1 MHFRFVGYDVKN
13 GIVKGHLESE
23 HESDARAEI
32 EKKGLKIIRLSQGRK
47 SPGLET
53 LFPSLF
59 KVKSAEVVRFS
70 RQLATML
77 ASGGNLLRALEMLAD
92 ESANRV
98 MRKTLIDIKL
108 TLDEGGSLSDALARH
123 PKIFNGLFTSVVEVG
138 EYTGKL
144 APALDQLAD
153 ILEKEQEAKA
163 KAVRTLMY
171 PMAIM
176 GLSMV
181 TLAVLMTVALPPLLK
196 VFEKMDTE
204 IPLMT
209 RVVIAV
215 VGGASKYYAQ
225 IGIVL
230 FAVLII
236 FAIIRSVE
244 KSRYAMDRMMIRAPM
259 IGSFILAGELS
270 RFSRTLS
277 MLLEAGVTL
286 TNAIHLGINGCK
298 NQEIRNA
305 FAETEESL
313 LGGHSLLESL
323 RNYPIIPRMY
333 VELVSLGEETN
344 SLQRTMKDAADAY
357 QKQLEQRLDALLG
370 MLEPVS
376 TVVVG
381 AIVGV
386 IAFSMFVPIY
396 SGLNAVP

>member
-1 MHFRFVGYDVKN
+1 MHFQFVGYDAKN

-32 EKKGLKIIRLSQGRK
+32 EKKGLKVIRLSQGRK
-47 SPGLET
+47 KPGMET
-53 LFPSLF
+53 FFPSLY

-77 ASGGNLLRALEMLAD
+77 ASGGNLLRALEMLAE
-92 ESANRV
+92 ESASKI
-98 MRKTLIDIKL
+98 MRRTLLDIKL

-123 PKIFNGLFTSVVEVG
+123 PKIFSGLFTSVVAVG

-144 APALDQLAD
+144 SPALEQLAE

-163 KAVRTLMY
+163 KAIRTLMY

-181 TLAVLMTVALPPLLK
+181 TLGVLMTVALPPLLK

-209 RVVIAV
+209 RIVIGL
-215 VGGASKYYAQ
+215 VGGLSEYYLQ
-225 IGIVL
+225 IGIALVAL
-230 FAVLII
+230 VVTFATL
-236 FAIIRSVE
+236 RSIE
-244 KSRYAMDRMMIRAPM
+244 KTRYAMDQMMLRSPM

-286 TNAIHLGINGCK
+286 TNAIHLGVKGCK

-313 LGGHSLLESL
+313 LSGHTLLESL
-323 RNYPIIPRMY
+323 RKYPIIPRMY

-344 SLQRTMKDAADAY
+344 SLQR
-357 QKQLEQRLDALLG
+357 LL
-370 MLEPVS
+370 
-376 TVVVG
+376 
-381 AIVGV
+381 AINDLIDGR
-386 IAFSMFVPIY
+386 SVP
-396 SGLNAVP
+396 G